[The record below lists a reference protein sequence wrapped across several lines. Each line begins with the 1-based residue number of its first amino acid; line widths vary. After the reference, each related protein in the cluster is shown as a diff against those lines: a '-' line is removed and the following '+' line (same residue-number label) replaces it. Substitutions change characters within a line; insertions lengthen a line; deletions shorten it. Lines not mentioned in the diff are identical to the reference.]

1 MTTERNV
8 VDFKIHNLTE
18 EQFQELKAQGKI
30 DPNAIY
36 CTPDETVAN
45 FEAVNA
51 RIDETNKNL
60 NTVDKKVDDAI
71 QTEQQHN
78 IEINA
83 RVDETVANF
92 EEINTEI
99 EALKD
104 KGGFPLLTPIWADHT
119 LNDMSWLNADTFSW
133 QSGDVYVAAYEH
145 LASEAIFESKT
156 KKYVRV
162 KTLNAA
168 HDGWREDNN
177 IYYREPSYDLS
188 DDIVYDEGYA
198 FAWVAASSNMMV
210 ITNTET
216 PTESDVIY
224 YRSKIYPEDPPPSE
238 GRVIETGEETLY
250 SNAETETIDGIAIT
264 FCRAE
269 DGHKICPAGQ
279 EANVQALY
287 EKTGVAWYYI
297 LDTENKQ
304 FKLPRTKHAFTGLR
318 DEVGKYVPAGLP
330 NITATF
336 AQYTPNVG
344 DLPVAVATGAAYGVR
359 QASVKTYSA
368 SIIDSG
374 SDNTQIAI
382 DASRSSSVY
391 GNSNTVQPK
400 STQMY
405 LYFYVGNFER
415 DALEQTAGITSEQLN
430 NKIDKSEENRLNT
443 AGMVMAFAGT
453 SAPSGWLKCDGS
465 AISRTT
471 YASLFAAIGTKYGTG
486 NGSTTFNLPTQSVLP
501 LGTQANIITIQGEA
515 ATTQTYRF
523 LSNNQVA
530 GNGLASIENG
540 ISYLSNQA
548 GTEFYLDLGR
558 SSYADLANATGATAI
573 VCIKY

>member
-1 MTTERNV
+1 MAKRNV
-8 VDFKIHNLTE
+8 VDFKIINLSE
-18 EQFQELKAQGKI
+18 EKFQELKEAGQI

-36 CTPDETVAN
+36 CTPDETVA
-45 FEAVNA
+45 
-51 RIDETNKNL
+51 K
-60 NTVDKKVDDAI
+60 
-71 QTEQQHN
+71 
-78 IEINA
+78 
-83 RVDETVANF
+83 F

-104 KGGFPLLTPIWADHT
+104 KVGIPLLSPMWADHT

-145 LASEAIFESKT
+145 LASEAIFESET

-224 YRSKIYPEDPPPSE
+224 YRSKIYPENPPPFE
-238 GRVIETGEETLY
+238 GRVIEAGEETLY

-297 LDTENKQ
+297 IDEANKQ
-304 FKLPRTKHAFTGLR
+304 FKLPRTKFGFTGLR
-318 DEVGKYVPAGLP
+318 DSVGGYVKAGLP
-330 NITATF
+330 NITGDWYSNTPTNYTASGAIYGKTVSAT
-336 AQYTPNVG
+336 NV
-344 DLPVAVATGAAYGVR
+344 PATTGSSKYGF
-359 QASVKTYSA
+359 
-368 SIIDSG
+368 G
-374 SDNTQIAI
+374 F

-391 GNSNTVQPK
+391 GNSNTVQPEA
-400 STQMY
+400 TQMY
-405 LYFYVGNFER
+405 LYFYVGNFEQS
-415 DALEQTAGITSEQLN
+415 ALEQTAGITSEQLN
-430 NKIDKSEENRLNT
+430 
-443 AGMVMAFAGT
+443 
-453 SAPSGWLKCDGS
+453 
-465 AISRTT
+465 
-471 YASLFAAIGTKYGTG
+471 TKADTD
-486 NGSTTFNLPTQSVLP
+486 
-501 LGTQANIITIQGEA
+501 
-515 ATTQTYRF
+515 
-523 LSNNQVA
+523 LSNTQFSLLKNNNGALSWNDINMSAMCMPSKNIAIDLTLGASGANYTVPADGYIRCVIAADPGGYLGIHNCYWQNGTNSGAYIGGMIPVLA
-530 GNGLASIENG
+530 G
-540 ISYLSNQA
+540 
-548 GTEFYLDLGR
+548 
-558 SSYADLANATGATAI
+558 AI
-573 VCIKY
+573 VGINYSGKQSAVNFKFIYAKGSEHLA